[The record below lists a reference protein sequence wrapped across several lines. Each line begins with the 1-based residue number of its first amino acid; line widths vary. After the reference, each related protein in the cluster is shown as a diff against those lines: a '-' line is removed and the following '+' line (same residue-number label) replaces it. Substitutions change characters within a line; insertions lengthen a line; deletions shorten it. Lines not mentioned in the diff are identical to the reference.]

1 MSESCPSTKCPVM
14 HTKYIGFQEMKMLLN
29 SFIFSNFNYCPL
41 VWHFCPAGLSQKIGK
56 IYKRALRLLYDDSY
70 SSYHSLLLKGERPTM
85 EVSHLRGLAIKVFKT
100 LKSLNPDFTRT
111 YFKNGSHS
119 ARRKNDLVINRAKTT
134 TFSEKS
140 LRTLRPKIWNSLPE
154 DVKDLTYLSKFIEF
168 SKTWYGPEC
177 RCNICK
183 YLGDLYHYT

>member
-1 MSESCPSTKCPVM
+1 
-14 HTKYIGFQEMKMLLN
+14 MKMLLN

-41 VWHFCPAGLSQKIGK
+41 VWHFCPAALSQKTEK
-56 IYKRALRLLYDDSY
+56 IYKRAMRLLYDDSY
-70 SSYHSLLLKGERPTM
+70 SSYHSLLLEGERRTM
-85 EVSHLRGLAIKVFKT
+85 EVSHLRELAIKVFKT
-100 LKSLNPDFTRT
+100 LKSLNPDFTCT
-111 YFKNGSHS
+111 YFKKGSHS

-140 LRTLRPKIWNSLPE
+140 LRTLRPKIWNSLPQ

-168 SKTWYGPEC
+168 SETWYGPEC

-183 YLGDLYHYT
+183 YLDDLYQYT